1 MSAPDPGRPERV
13 ASSEELRVVEELR
26 ALEALTLNPVRDI
39 KDVWSRHDYH
49 AGHMHPQATRAIRR
63 SIREATE
70 SRTQNPVGI
79 ALRGEKGVGK
89 THLLGWAREQVQQDG
104 GYFFLVSDPP
114 EDGFWAE
121 LRGSVVEQL
130 KPLPDR
136 SRNQLETLLADLA
149 GKTGL
154 DGAVRAA
161 VTGQR
166 AASPADVTAF
176 IRALRGLTSM
186 GPGQQ
191 DTARALVLLGSPDYD
206 HQDLGEHFLLG
217 SEGDRGKLSRW
228 GITSP
233 PKEPKSLIGELSWL
247 LALSGPTVFA
257 VDQIDALI
265 DMFNREQESG
275 PAQRGALRTV
285 ISGLMALRDQT
296 HRTLTVI
303 SCLPDTWEYMRANAL
318 GPALDRFASV
328 LLANIESA
336 AVGREMIERRFAAEF
351 RRIGFEPPYP
361 SWPIRPGAFDD
372 ATNYTPRT
380 LLERVRAHIDTCLN
394 QRLVLELDRLGGAPV
409 APYDRTSVPRQP
421 PSPLAPPAD
430 LTAFDDRFRQLREEA
445 DVSRAFSPDT
455 EDEAMSDLLNAGLA
469 AWIAEHDQSDAGAFS
484 LERLSH
490 RNPPL
495 HASLEMFTD
504 QRLESTRK
512 WGFRAI
518 SHPHHARAR
527 TQLSKAMEASGV
539 RVPGAGRQLI
549 VLRNPSWPPG
559 KVTASLL
566 AEFKALGGIDRSV
579 TAEDLKTFAALGQ
592 LLANPDRGLRDW
604 LAERRHAHRTELF
617 RRTLGDVGLDAPP
630 QDVPERSDPVED
642 GPGRPAP
649 GEGQPPPD
657 RDAPAASDAAPSEQ
671 PVTLAI
677 AAPIQGVLASTAP
690 EQAEPRRAA
699 VPGQVSPP
707 TGLSATARQI
717 VHIGTALPGQTPVH
731 VELKMLR
738 RHVSVFGAAG
748 SGKSVLLRRIVE
760 SCALHGVSAI
770 VLDPHNDLAAL
781 GDPWPSPPEGWAD
794 GDEQLAADYL
804 AGTDLVIWT
813 PGRDDCRPLSF
824 YPLPVFADIL
834 DDPKEFRDAVKA
846 AVEALAPRADAA
858 ADTARAAEKRAV
870 LLEALTYFGRS
881 GGDDLAG
888 FIELLRNLPDEAS
901 TVAGAATIAAKLG
914 HVLHV
919 ATVNDDQFAG
929 AGERMD
935 PDMLLS
941 PPPGKRARVS
951 VISFVGLPT
960 LGQQQTFVNQLQLAL
975 FSWIKKHPAADGELR
990 GLLVMDEAQLFAPP
1004 GKTTPCRESTLSLA
1018 AQGRKYGLGMVL
1030 ATQQFSGLHNS
1041 VTNNCRTQ
1049 FYGRLGSSAQLR
1061 TAQAVATM
1069 SGGSLPD
1076 VGRLKA
1082 AEFYL
1087 ATEGTGYRK
1096 FRAPMCLTQHS
1107 GALSEEQVLRR
1118 ACPQ

>member
-1 MSAPDPGRPERV
+1 MSAPGPGRPERV
-13 ASSEELRVVEELR
+13 ASPEELRVMEELR

-49 AGHMHPQATRAIRR
+49 AVHMHPEATRAIRR
-63 SIREATE
+63 SIREASE
-70 SRTQNPVGI
+70 SATQNPLGI

-114 EDGFWAE
+114 EAGFWAA

-136 SRNQLETLLADLA
+136 SRNQVETLLTDLA

-161 VTGQR
+161 VTGR
-166 AASPADVTAF
+166 RSASPGDVTAF

-186 GPGQQ
+186 GPDHQ

-206 HQDLGEHFLLG
+206 HQDLGQHFLLG
-217 SEGDRGKLSRW
+217 NEVDRGELSRW

-265 DMFNREQESG
+265 DMFNREPKPS
-275 PAQRGALRTV
+275 PARRDTLRTT

-303 SCLPDTWEYMRANAL
+303 SCLPETWGYMRENAL
-318 GPALDRFASV
+318 GSALDRFASV
-328 LLANIESA
+328 PLANIESA
-336 AVGREMIERRFAAEF
+336 AVGREMIEKRFAVEF
-351 RRIGFEPPYP
+351 RRIGFEPKYP
-361 SWPIRPGAFDD
+361 SWPIRPEAFDD

-380 LLERVRAHIDTCLN
+380 LLERVRAYIDACLN
-394 QRLVLELDRLGGAPV
+394 QRLVLELDRLSGAPV
-409 APYDRTSVPRQP
+409 DPYGRTLVPTRP

-430 LTAFDDRFRQLREEA
+430 LTAFDARFRALREEA

-455 EDEAMSDLLNAGLA
+455 EDEVMSDLLNAGLT
-469 AWIAEHDQSDAGAFS
+469 AWIAEHGQPDAGAFS

-495 HASLEMFTD
+495 HASLEMITD

-527 TQLSKAMEASGV
+527 TQLSKAIDAAEL

-549 VLRNPSWPPG
+549 VLRNSSWPPG
-559 KVTASLL
+559 KVTTSLV
-566 AEFKALGGIDRSV
+566 AEFKARGGIDRSV

-592 LLANPDRGLRDW
+592 MLASPDRGLRDW
-604 LAERRHAHRTELF
+604 LVERRHAHRTELF
-617 RRTLGDVGLDAPP
+617 RRTLGDVGRDAPP
-630 QDVPERSDPVED
+630 PDVPEPS
-642 GPGRPAP
+642 G
-649 GEGQPPPD
+649 PPPD
-657 RDAPAASDAAPSEQ
+657 RGEPA
-671 PVTLAI
+671 
-677 AAPIQGVLASTAP
+677 AP
-690 EQAEPRRAA
+690 EQAKP
-699 VPGQVSPP
+699 PP
-707 TGLSATARQI
+707 TGPSPAASPT
-717 VHIGTALPGQTPVH
+717 VYVGTALPGQTPVR
-731 VELKMLR
+731 VELSMLR

-794 GDEQLAADYL
+794 GDEQLAAEYL
-804 AGTDLVIWT
+804 AGTDVVIWT
-813 PGRDDCRPLSF
+813 PGRDRGRPLSF
-824 YPLPVFADIL
+824 HPLPVFADIL
-834 DDPKEFRDAVKA
+834 DDPEEFSDAVKA
-846 AVEALAPRADAA
+846 AVGALAPRADAA
-858 ADTARAAEKRAV
+858 TDTARAAEKRAV
-870 LLEALTYFGRS
+870 LREALTYFGRS
-881 GGDDLAG
+881 GGSDLAG

-901 TVAGAATIAAKLG
+901 TVAGAAAIAAKLG
-914 HVLHV
+914 HLLHV

-935 PDMLLS
+935 PDALLT

-951 VISFVGLPT
+951 VISFVGLSEPE
-960 LGQQQTFVNQLQLAL
+960 QQQTFVNQLQLAL
-975 FSWIKKHPAADGELR
+975 FSWIKKHPVADGQLR

-1018 AQGRKYGLGMVL
+1018 AQGRKYGLGMLL

-1049 FYGRLGSSAQLR
+1049 FYGRLGSAAQLR

-1069 SGGSLPD
+1069 SGSSLPD
-1076 VGRLKA
+1076 IGRLKA

-1087 ATEGTGYRK
+1087 GTEGVGSRK

-1107 GALSEEQVLRR
+1107 GPLAEEQVLRR
-1118 ACPQ
+1118 ARPQ

>member
-1 MSAPDPGRPERV
+1 VSAPEPGYPERV
-13 ASSEELRVVEELR
+13 ASHDELRVLDELR

-49 AGHMHPQATRAIRR
+49 AAHMHPQATRVIQR

-70 SRTQNPVGI
+70 SATQNPLGI

-114 EDGFWAE
+114 EAGFWAE
-121 LRGSVVEQL
+121 LRRSLVEQL

-136 SRNQLETLLADLA
+136 SRNQLETLLTDLA

-154 DGAVRAA
+154 NGSVRAA
-161 VTGQR
+161 VTGRQ
-166 AASPADVTAF
+166 AASPADVTTF
-176 IRALRGLTSM
+176 VRALRGLTSM
-186 GPGQQ
+186 SPGYQ

-206 HQDLGEHFLLG
+206 HQDLGQNFLLG
-217 SEGDRGKLSRW
+217 SEVDRGELSRW

-233 PKEPKSLIGELSWL
+233 PKEPKALIGELSGL

-265 DMFNREQESG
+265 DMFNRERDVG
-275 PAQRGALRTV
+275 PARLDALRTV

-296 HRTLTVI
+296 YRTLTVI
-303 SCLPDTWEYMRANAL
+303 SCLPDTWDFMRENAL
-318 GPALDRFASV
+318 GSALDRFASV
-328 LLANIESA
+328 PLANIESA
-336 AVGREMIERRFAAEF
+336 AVGREMIEKRFAVEF
-351 RRIGFEPPYP
+351 HRIGFEPQYP
-361 SWPIRPGAFDD
+361 SWPIRPEAFDD

-380 LLERVRAHIDTCLN
+380 LLERVRSHIDTCLN
-394 QRLVLELDRLGGAPV
+394 QRFVLELDRLGGAPV
-409 APYDRTSVPRQP
+409 DPYGRAPVSRQP
-421 PSPLAPPAD
+421 PNLGDLA
-430 LTAFDDRFRQLREEA
+430 AFDARFRALREEA
-445 DVSRAFSPDT
+445 DVSSAFSPDA
-455 EDEAMSDLLNAGLA
+455 EDEMMSDLLNAGLS
-469 AWIAEHDQSDAGAFS
+469 AWIVEHGQPDADAFS
-484 LERLSH
+484 LARLSH
-490 RNPPL
+490 LNPSL
-495 HASLEMFTD
+495 HASLEMITD

-527 TQLSKAMEASGV
+527 TQLSKAMDASEL
-539 RVPGAGRQLI
+539 RARGAGRQLI
-549 VLRNPSWPPG
+549 VLRNPSWPDG
-559 KVTASLL
+559 KVTSNLV

-592 LLANPDRGLRDW
+592 LLASPDQGLRDW
-604 LAERRHAHRTELF
+604 LVKRRHAHRSELF
-617 RRTLGDVGLDAPP
+617 RRTLGDIGQNTSSQDSSP
-630 QDVPERSDPVED
+630 QDIPERSEPVPGSC
-642 GPGRPAP
+642 GPSQ
-649 GEGQPPPD
+649 GQPSPD
-657 RDAPAASDAAPSEQ
+657 QDAPAA
-671 PVTLAI
+671 
-677 AAPIQGVLASTAP
+677 
-690 EQAEPRRAA
+690 EQAPPKVGQPSAA
-699 VPGQVSPP
+699 RP
-707 TGLSATARQI
+707 TIYVGN
-717 VHIGTALPGQTPVH
+717 ALPGQAPVQ
-731 VELKMLR
+731 VELRILR

-781 GDPWPSPPEGWAD
+781 GDPWPSPPESWTE

-804 AGTDLVIWT
+804 ASTDVVIWT
-813 PGRDDCRPLSF
+813 PGRDRGRPLSF
-824 YPLPVFADIL
+824 DPLPAFTDIL
-834 DDPKEFRDAVKA
+834 DDPDEFRDSVNA

-858 ADTARAAEKRAV
+858 TNTARAAEKRAV
-870 LLEALTYFGRS
+870 LREALTYFGRS
-881 GGDDLAG
+881 GGSDLAG
-888 FIELLRNLPDEAS
+888 FIEMLRDLPDEAS
-901 TVAGAATIAAKLG
+901 TVPGAATIAAKLG
-914 HVLHV
+914 NLLHV

-935 PDMLLS
+935 PDALLT

-951 VISFVGLPT
+951 VISFVGLST
-960 LGQQQTFVNQLQLAL
+960 LEQQQTFVNQLQLAL
-975 FSWIKKHPAADGELR
+975 FSWIKKHPVADEQLR

-1018 AQGRKYGLGMVL
+1018 AQGRKYGLGMLL

-1061 TAQAVATM
+1061 TAQAVAAM

-1082 AEFYL
+1082 SEFYL
-1087 ATEGTGYRK
+1087 ATEGANLRK
-1096 FRAPMCLTQHS
+1096 FRAPMCLTRHS
-1107 GALSEEQVLRR
+1107 GALTPEEVLRR
-1118 ACPQ
+1118 ARPQ

>member
-1 MSAPDPGRPERV
+1 M
-13 ASSEELRVVEELR
+13 EELR

-70 SRTQNPVGI
+70 SGTQNPLGI

-104 GYFFLVSDPP
+104 GYFFLVADPP
-114 EDGFWAE
+114 EAGFWAE

-136 SRNQLETLLADLA
+136 SRNQLETLLTDLA

-161 VTGQR
+161 VTGRR
-166 AASPADVTAF
+166 AVTPEDVTAF

-186 GPGQQ
+186 GPGHQ

-206 HQDLGEHFLLG
+206 HQDLGQRFLLG
-217 SEGDRGKLSRW
+217 SEVDRGELGRW

-233 PKEPKSLIGELSWL
+233 PKEPKSLIGELSGL

-265 DMFNREQESG
+265 DMFNRELEVG
-275 PAQRGALRTV
+275 PERRDALRTV
-285 ISGLMALRDQT
+285 TSGLMALRDQT
-296 HRTLTVI
+296 YRTLTVI
-303 SCLPDTWEYMRANAL
+303 SCLPETWDYMRENAL
-318 GPALDRFASV
+318 GSALDRFAIV
-328 LLANIESA
+328 PLANIESA
-336 AVGREMIERRFAAEF
+336 AVGREMIEKRFAVEF
-351 RRIGFEPPYP
+351 RRIGFEPQYP
-361 SWPIRPGAFDD
+361 SWPIRPEAFDD

-394 QRLVLELDRLGGAPV
+394 QRLVLELDRLGGVPV
-409 APYDRTSVPRQP
+409 DPYGRASVLRQP

-430 LTAFDDRFRQLREEA
+430 LTAFDARFRELREEA
-445 DVSRAFSPDT
+445 DVSRAFSPDI
-455 EDEAMSDLLNAGLA
+455 EDEVMSDLLNAGLT
-469 AWIAEHDQSDAGAFS
+469 AWIAEHGQPDAGAFS

-495 HASLEMFTD
+495 HASLEMITD
-504 QRLESTRK
+504 QRLESNRK

-527 TQLSKAMEASGV
+527 TQLSKAVDASGL

-559 KVTASLL
+559 KVTTNQV

-592 LLANPDRGLRDW
+592 LLASPDRGLRDW
-604 LAERRHAHRTELF
+604 LVERRHAHRTELF
-617 RRTLGDVGLDAPP
+617 RRTLGDVGRHASP
-630 QDVPERSDPVED
+630 QDTSPQNTPESSGSVTDGTGRG
-642 GPGRPAP
+642 GPGQ
-649 GEGQPPPD
+649 GQPPL
-657 RDAPAASDAAPSEQ
+657 AA
-671 PVTLAI
+671 L
-677 AAPIQGVLASTAP
+677 
-690 EQAEPRRAA
+690 
-699 VPGQVSPP
+699 GQVPPQTGPP
-707 TGLSATARQI
+707 TAARPT
-717 VHIGTALPGQTPVH
+717 VYVGTALPGQTPLH
-731 VELKMLR
+731 VELSMLR

-781 GDPWPSPPEGWAD
+781 GDPWPSPPDGWAD

-804 AGTDLVIWT
+804 AGTDVVIWT
-813 PGRDDCRPLSF
+813 PGEDQGRPLSF
-824 YPLPVFADIL
+824 HPLPVFGDIL

-858 ADTARAAEKRAV
+858 TDTARAAEKRAV
-870 LLEALTYFGRS
+870 LREALTYFGRS
-881 GGDDLAG
+881 GGSDLAG
-888 FIELLRNLPDEAS
+888 FIELLRILPDEAS
-901 TVAGAATIAAKLG
+901 TVAGAPAIAAKLG
-914 HVLHV
+914 NLLHV

-935 PDMLLS
+935 PDALLA

-951 VISFVGLPT
+951 VVSFVGIPL
-960 LGQQQTFVNQLQLAL
+960 LEQQQTFVNQLQLAL
-975 FSWIKKHPAADGELR
+975 FSWIKKHPVADGQLR

-1018 AQGRKYGLGMVL
+1018 GQGRKYGLGMLL

-1049 FYGRLGSSAQLR
+1049 FYGRLGSLAQLR

-1076 VGRLKA
+1076 VGRLKV

-1087 ATEGTGYRK
+1087 GTEGTGYRK
-1096 FRAPMCLTQHS
+1096 FRAPMCLTRHS
-1107 GALSEEQVLRR
+1107 GALTEEQVLRR
-1118 ACPQ
+1118 ARPQ

>member
-1 MSAPDPGRPERV
+1 VSAPDPGRPERV
-13 ASSEELRVVEELR
+13 ASPEELRLMDELR

-49 AGHMHPQATRAIRR
+49 AAHMHPQATRTIRR

-70 SRTQNPVGI
+70 SGTQNPLGI

-89 THLLGWAREQVQQDG
+89 THLLGWAREQVQDAG

-114 EDGFWAE
+114 EAGFWIE
-121 LRGSVVEQL
+121 LRRSLVEQL

-136 SRNQLETLLADLA
+136 SRNQLETLLTDLV
-149 GKTGL
+149 GKAGL

-161 VTGQR
+161 VTGRR

-176 IRALRGLTSM
+176 IRALRGLTFM
-186 GPGQQ
+186 GPGHQ

-206 HQDLGEHFLLG
+206 HQELGQNFLLG
-217 SEGDRGKLSRW
+217 SEVDRSELSRW
-228 GITSP
+228 GIGPS
-233 PKEPKSLIGELSWL
+233 PKEPKALIGELSGL

-265 DMFNREQESG
+265 DIFNREQKVS
-275 PAQRGALRTV
+275 PAQRDALRTT

-296 HRTLTVI
+296 YRTLTVI
-303 SCLPDTWEYMRANAL
+303 SCLPDTWDYMRENAL
-318 GPALDRFASV
+318 APALDRFTSV
-328 LLANIESA
+328 PLANIESA
-336 AVGREMIERRFAAEF
+336 AVGREMIEKRFAAEF
-351 RRIGFEPPYP
+351 HRIGFEPQYP
-361 SWPIRPGAFDD
+361 SWPIRPEAFDD
-372 ATNYTPRT
+372 ATSYTPRT
-380 LLERVRAHIDTCLN
+380 LLERVRSHIDTCLD

-409 APYDRTSVPRQP
+409 DPYGRAPVSRQ
-421 PSPLAPPAD
+421 SPNLGD
-430 LTAFDDRFRQLREEA
+430 LTAFDARFRALREEA
-445 DVSRAFSPDT
+445 DVSSAFSPDA
-455 EDEAMSDLLNAGLA
+455 EDEMMSDLLNAGLS
-469 AWIAEHDQSDAGAFS
+469 AWIVEHGQPDADAFS
-484 LERLSH
+484 LARLSH
-490 RNPPL
+490 LNPSL
-495 HASLEMFTD
+495 HASLEMITD

-527 TQLSKAMEASGV
+527 TQLSKAMDASELRV
-539 RVPGAGRQLI
+539 RGAGRQLI
-549 VLRNPSWPPG
+549 VLRNPSWPDG
-559 KVTASLL
+559 KVTSNLV

-592 LLANPDRGLRDW
+592 LLASPDQGLRDW
-604 LAERRHAHRTELF
+604 LVERRHAHRSELF
-617 RRTLGDVGLDAPP
+617 RRTLGDIGQDTSP
-630 QDVPERSDPVED
+630 QDSSPLDIPERSELVPGGC
-642 GPGRPAP
+642 GPSQ
-649 GEGQPPPD
+649 GQPSPD
-657 RDAPAASDAAPSEQ
+657 QDAPAAEQ
-671 PVTLAI
+671 
-677 AAPIQGVLASTAP
+677 
-690 EQAEPRRAA
+690 
-699 VPGQVSPP
+699 VPPKVGP
-707 TGLSATARQI
+707 SATRPTI
-717 VHIGTALPGQTPVH
+717 YVGNALPGQAPVQ
-731 VELKMLR
+731 VELRILR

-781 GDPWPSPPEGWAD
+781 GDPWPSPPESWTE

-804 AGTDLVIWT
+804 ASTDVVIWT
-813 PGRDDCRPLSF
+813 PGRDRGRPLSF
-824 YPLPVFADIL
+824 HPLPVFTDIL
-834 DDPKEFRDAVKA
+834 DDPDEFRDAVNA

-858 ADTARAAEKRAV
+858 TNTARAAEKRAV
-870 LLEALTYFGRS
+870 LREALTYFGRS
-881 GGDDLAG
+881 GDSDLAG
-888 FIELLRNLPDEAS
+888 FIEMLRDLPDEAS
-901 TVAGAATIAAKLG
+901 TVPGAATIAAKLG
-914 HVLHV
+914 NLLHV

-935 PDMLLS
+935 PDALLT
-941 PPPGKRARVS
+941 PPSGKRARVS
-951 VISFVGLPT
+951 VISFVGLST
-960 LGQQQTFVNQLQLAL
+960 LEQQQTFVNQLQLAL
-975 FSWIKKHPAADGELR
+975 FSWIKKHPVADEQLR

-1018 AQGRKYGLGMVL
+1018 AQGRKYGLGMLL

-1082 AEFYL
+1082 SEFYL
-1087 ATEGTGYRK
+1087 ATEGAGLRK
-1096 FRAPMCLTQHS
+1096 FRTPMCLTQHS
-1107 GALSEEQVLRR
+1107 GALTPEEVLRR
-1118 ACPQ
+1118 ARPQ